1 MTTRRLAAILAADVV
16 GFSKLMGQDEEGT
29 LARIRALRRDVIEPK
44 VQEHH
49 GRLVKT
55 TGDGFLVD
63 FASPVEAVRC
73 AVGMQAALTSAEGT
87 HGRPEALQMRIG
99 INLGDIIVEPDG
111 DIYGDG
117 VNVAARLEQV
127 ADAGG
132 ICVSGKIYE
141 EVRDKVAAFFQD
153 RGEQQVKNIARP
165 VRVYALAPPGA
176 ARSEASK
183 SLPLPDKPSIAVLPF
198 TNMSG
203 DAEQEYFADGV
214 IEDIITA
221 LSRFRWLFVI
231 ARNSSFTY
239 KGRAVDIKRVGRELG
254 VRYVLKGSIRKSGNR
269 LRIAAQLIEASA
281 GGHLWADR
289 FEGPLDDIFALQDQV
304 TAGVLSAISPKL
316 EQAEI
321 ERANRKPTEDL
332 QAYDYYLRGIASF
345 RRSGQDACDEA
356 LSLFRTAFGLDPSF
370 ASAYGMAA
378 GCYSVRK
385 AFSRADHK
393 RDLAETVWLV
403 RQVEEVGR
411 DDAVAS
417 AAAGYAL
424 AYVVG
429 DAEGG
434 AAMLDRALA
443 LNPNHAIAWLF
454 SGWAFIWRGNT
465 EEAIERLMHAMR
477 LSPLDPS
484 LSHAFAGVAHAHF
497 HAGRYEEA
505 IAWGEKARRERSDN
519 VAAARIIAA
528 ANALAGKMGQA
539 QIAMRRVGELA
550 PALRVSNLCETLG
563 PYAPDRYARYE
574 QALRLAGLPE

>member
-1 MTTRRLAAILAADVV
+1 
-16 GFSKLMGQDEEGT
+16 
-29 LARIRALRRDVIEPK
+29 
-44 VQEHH
+44 
-49 GRLVKT
+49 
-55 TGDGFLVD
+55 
-63 FASPVEAVRC
+63 
-73 AVGMQAALTSAEGT
+73 
-87 HGRPEALQMRIG
+87 
-99 INLGDIIVEPDG
+99 
-111 DIYGDG
+111 
-117 VNVAARLEQV
+117 
-127 ADAGG
+127 
-132 ICVSGKIYE
+132 
-141 EVRDKVAAFFQD
+141 
-153 RGEQQVKNIARP
+153 
-165 VRVYALAPPGA
+165 
-176 ARSEASK
+176 
-183 SLPLPDKPSIAVLPF
+183 
-198 TNMSG
+198 
-203 DAEQEYFADGV
+203 
-214 IEDIITA
+214 
-221 LSRFRWLFVI
+221 
-231 ARNSSFTY
+231 
-239 KGRAVDIKRVGRELG
+239 
-254 VRYVLKGSIRKSGNR
+254 
-269 LRIAAQLIEASA
+269 
-281 GGHLWADR
+281 
-289 FEGPLDDIFALQDQV
+289 
-304 TAGVLSAISPKL
+304 
-316 EQAEI
+316 
-321 ERANRKPTEDL
+321 
-332 QAYDYYLRGIASF
+332 
-345 RRSGQDACDEA
+345 
-356 LSLFRTAFGLDPSF
+356 
-370 ASAYGMAA
+370 MAA